1 MRQRAVGN
9 AVQIG
14 GSLSVKLLQSFS
26 LFLIQPAIWP
36 AFQCRE
42 QRFQVSPPWQR
53 LSLKSFEIQDH
64 RRCSRLFT
72 RYPSTAVRRNF
83 SAGVYLSWTFS
94 RDICRANAPSRWFSL
109 SPVSAAY
116 TS

>member
-1 MRQRAVGN
+1 MAGLAAERFRKRRENSEPATGLPQFGAHRRRVVEFGIGSRHQPLEILSQLMRQRAVGN

-42 QRFQVSPPWQR
+42 QRFQVSPPWQ
-53 LSLKSFEIQDH
+53 
-64 RRCSRLFT
+64 
-72 RYPSTAVRRNF
+72 
-83 SAGVYLSWTFS
+83 
-94 RDICRANAPSRWFSL
+94 
-109 SPVSAAY
+109 
-116 TS
+116 